1 MKSLDTSR
9 ADAEQISNSLEAAR
23 SLVLAEQVV
32 QAELLLRQAA
42 IRHKTSVEPLLM
54 LADLA
59 REREDLSAAS
69 RWLAQAHMVR
79 PQDLELSFEA
89 AGSSLDADEP
99 MQAQKIMRAVLAR
112 EPRFAPGW
120 LMLAEALSAVGEERQ
135 ALKARFQAVFRAQSA
150 GLWTDQSTTPAEIL
164 PAVVRAIGEVREA
177 RRQVLQES
185 FGDLRRD
192 HGSELDRVS
201 LAVRGYLGE
210 IDLRSP
216 DTRQRPKFLYFPDL
230 PIGPYHDPFLQPWA
244 TRLRDA
250 FPEIRKEAQRLLESG
265 HPLEDFMGFKPGDD
279 REKYVGGTGHAAAWD
294 AFFFYRK
301 GRRFDDNHNLAP
313 STSAVLEGIDLC
325 RIKRQT
331 PEVCF
336 SVMTPGTHI
345 KAHYGVTNT
354 RLVVHL
360 PLIIPRDCALNIV
373 GVGAHHWVEGELMM
387 FDDTFEHEAWNR
399 SDQSRVILLMDAWNP
414 LLTPIERQA
423 VHQVVEAID
432 DFERFEL

>member
-1 MKSLDTSR
+1 MKTSGASW
-9 ADAEQISNSLEAAR
+9 ADVEHASAALGAAR
-23 SLVLAEQVV
+23 RLLSAGQVV
-32 QAELLLRQAA
+32 QAEVLLRQTATLH
-42 IRHKTSVEPLLM
+42 RTSVEPLLM

-59 REREDLSAAS
+59 RQRDDLPAAS
-69 RWLAQAHMVR
+69 RWLAQAHLAR

-89 AGSSLDADEP
+89 AGSALDADQP
-99 MQAQKIMRAVLAR
+99 VQAQQLMRAVLRR

-120 LMLAEALSAVGEERQ
+120 LMLAEALAAAGEDRQ
-135 ALKARFQAVFRAQSA
+135 AVKARFQAVFRAQSA
-150 GLWTDQSTTPAEIL
+150 GLWTDQSTTPEAIL

-192 HGSELDRVS
+192 HEPELDRVS

-210 IDLRSP
+210 IELRSP
-216 DTRQRPKFLYFPDL
+216 DARQRPKFFYFPGL
-230 PIGPYHDPFLQPWA
+230 PVGPYHDPFLQPWA
-244 TRLRDA
+244 PRLRDA
-250 FPEIRKEAQRLLESG
+250 FPEIRRDALSLLESG

-279 REKYVGGTGHAAAWD
+279 RENYVGGSGPDAAWD

-301 GRRFDDNHNLAP
+301 GRRFDVNHNLAP
-313 STSAVLEGIDLC
+313 ATSAVLDGLDLC
-325 RIKRQT
+325 RIRNQT

-336 SVMTPGTHI
+336 SVMAPGTHI
-345 KAHYGVTNT
+345 KAHHGVTNT

-360 PLIIPRDCALNIV
+360 PLIIPEDCALNIV
-373 GVGAHHWVEGELMM
+373 GVGSHHWVEGQLMM

-399 SDQSRVILLMDAWNP
+399 SGHPRAILLMDAWNP
-414 LLTPIERQA
+414 LLTPLERQA